1 MPRVGAFESVTE
13 KLTAAKTISGTPLPE
28 SPFRARMDI
37 AMTRT
42 LVLALLFATLANAL
56 CLVGRF

>member
-1 MPRVGAFESVTE
+1 M
-13 KLTAAKTISGTPLPE
+13 LTAVKTISGTPLPE
-28 SPFRARMDI
+28 SPFRTPMET

-42 LVLALLFATLANAL
+42 LVLALLVATLANAL